1 MSTEPR
7 FRLSMGSS
15 IYAQFGP
22 GNLDREALVAEALT
36 TGTPLED
43 WQARHVAEWYRGS
56 ADSFATLAAH
66 GVCRRQSLIRACQD
80 VLGVGKRYGSTSAD
94 VDMRALMAWARGAST
109 RDPGVAGEDGR

>member
-15 IYAQFGP
+15 IYARFGP
-22 GNLDREALVAEALT
+22 GNVLD
-36 TGTPLED
+36 
-43 WQARHVAEWYRGS
+43 
-56 ADSFATLAAH
+56 
-66 GVCRRQSLIRACQD
+66 
-80 VLGVGKRYGSTSAD
+80 VGKRYGSTSAD